1 MSEKNQNPLNLSDK
15 KCQVCEGGIPTL
27 SLKEIQDYL
36 MKLPLWKLSENQ
48 QEVSRRF
55 EFKGF
60 QKAVMFS
67 NAVAWLVAQEGH
79 HPEIKFGVGFCEVM
93 FTTHAINGLTD
104 NDFICAAKVEKL
116 FS

>member
-1 MSEKNQNPLNLSDK
+1 MSINLLSEK
-15 KCQVCEGGIPTL
+15 KCQVCEGGIPALTL
-27 SLKEIQDYL
+27 QEISDYL
-36 MKLPLWKLSENQ
+36 AKLSHWVLSSNQ
-48 QEVSRRF
+48 QEISRRF

-60 QKAVMFS
+60 QKAVMFA

-104 NDFICAAKVEKL
+104 NDFICAAKVDKL
-116 FS
+116 FG